1 MSRRRPADHAGPMR
15 TAAFP
20 KSSLKSRLSVG
31 GLLLAVCLGALAPA
45 PAGAAPPGTTA
56 PASVTDPARELA
68 RSAHP
73 LTDLRPLDRMIG
85 SATVVGVGEATHSS
99 AEFFTVKHRI
109 FQHLVEEKG
118 FTTFALEANWSTGLL
133 IDAWV
138 RTGRGDIEAIMRD
151 EFQESYRLWN
161 TGEYLD
167 LFRWMREYNRLHP
180 DRQVRF
186 MGNDLGYA
194 GPNLFD
200 AVTSYVS
207 RTRPAL
213 LPRFRELY
221 RESRPTG
228 GVEEWM
234 KGYLD
239 RPLAERRRMADD
251 ANRAL
256 ALLERQRPGT
266 GAGAWEAH
274 AWAVQHARVIAQVGT
289 EYAHDFATPEGVA
302 AAMLH
307 RDRVMAENTV
317 WWQRRTGHRVLLSAH
332 NGHVGYVTPEPDQYP
347 RLQGAFLRDLLGRDY
362 VSVGASFGR
371 GSFHAHDT
379 GAPGEPLR
387 VFTVG
392 PLGPDSG
399 AHTLDRVASEPFYLD
414 LRRTTPAARD
424 WLGTPRRT
432 RHIGTAYPWPG
443 AVVPLR
449 LSASYDLL
457 VHFPR
462 VSAARL
468 R

>member
-1 MSRRRPADHAGPMR
+1 MR
-15 TAAFP
+15 NATLSKSSSPKSSFP
-20 KSSLKSRLSVG
+20 KSSLRRRLPVAG
-31 GLLLAVCLGALAPA
+31 MLIAVCLGGLAPA
-45 PAGAAPPGTTA
+45 PAGAAPGSPRGESA
-56 PASVTDPARELA
+56 VTDPARELA
-68 RSAHP
+68 RSARP
-73 LTDLRPLDRMIG
+73 LADLRPLDRMIG

-99 AEFFTVKHRI
+99 AEFFTAKHRI
-109 FQHLVEEKG
+109 FEHLVEEKG

-167 LFRWMREYNRLHP
+167 LFRWMREHNRLHP
-180 DRQVRF
+180 DRMVRF

-200 AVTSYVS
+200 AVTAHVS

-228 GVEEWM
+228 GVKEWM

-251 ANRAL
+251 VNRAL
-256 ALLERQRPGT
+256 VLLERQRPGG
-266 GAGAWEAH
+266 GAGAREAH
-274 AWAVQHARVIAQVGT
+274 AWAVRHARAIAQVGT

-302 AAMLH
+302 AAMLY

-317 WWQRRTGHRVLLSAH
+317 WWQRRTGHRMVLSAH
-332 NGHVGYVTPEPDQYP
+332 NGHVGYVTPNPEQYP
-347 RLQGAFLRDLLGRDY
+347 RLQGAFLRDALGRDY
-362 VSVGASFGR
+362 VSVGASFGQ

-399 AHTLDRVASEPFYLD
+399 AHTLDRVASGPFYLD
-414 LRRTTPAARD
+414 MRRTTPAARE
-424 WLGTPRRT
+424 WLGTSRPDRN
-432 RHIGTAYPWPG
+432 IGTAYPWPG
-443 AVVPLR
+443 DTVPGR

-457 VHFPR
+457 IHFPR
-462 VSAARL
+462 ISAARL

>member
-1 MSRRRPADHAGPMR
+1 MR
-15 TAAFP
+15 TVTFP
-20 KSSLKSRLSVG
+20 KSSLRRRLSVA
-31 GLLLAVCLGALAPA
+31 GLLLAVCLGGLAPA

-68 RSAHP
+68 RSARP
-73 LTDLRPLDRMIG
+73 LADLRPLDRMVG

-99 AEFFTVKHRI
+99 AEFFTAKHRI
-109 FQHLVEEKG
+109 FEYLVEEKG
-118 FTTFALEANWSTGLL
+118 FTAFALEASWSTGLL

-167 LFRWMREYNRLHP
+167 LFRWMREHNRLHP

-186 MGNDLGYA
+186 VGNDLGYA

-200 AVTSYVS
+200 AVTAYVS

-221 RESRPTG
+221 RESRPAG

-239 RPLAERRRMADD
+239 RPLAERRRMAGDVD
-251 ANRAL
+251 RAL
-256 ALLERQRPGT
+256 ALLERQRPGG
-266 GAGAWEAH
+266 GAGALEAH
-274 AWAVQHARVIAQVGT
+274 AWAVQHARAIAQVGT

-302 AAMLH
+302 AAMLY

-317 WWQRRTGHRVLLSAH
+317 WWQRRTGHRMLLSAH
-332 NGHVGYVTPEPDQYP
+332 NGHVGYVTSRPEQYP
-347 RLQGAFLRDLLGRDY
+347 RLQGAFLRDALGRDY

-399 AHTLDRVASEPFYLD
+399 AHTLDRVAPEPFYLD
-414 LRRTTPAARD
+414 LRRTTPAARA
-424 WLGTPRRT
+424 WLGTPRPERN
-432 RHIGTAYPWPG
+432 IGTAYPWEGDVAPG
-443 AVVPLR
+443 R

-457 VHFPR
+457 IHFPR
-462 VSAARL
+462 ISAARL

>member
-1 MSRRRPADHAGPMR
+1 MR
-15 TAAFP
+15 TVTLP
-20 KSSLKSRLSVG
+20 KSSLRRRLSVA
-31 GLLLAVCLGALAPA
+31 GLLLAVCLGGLAPA
-45 PAGAAPPGTTA
+45 PAGAAPPGATA

-68 RSAHP
+68 RSARP
-73 LTDLRPLDRMIG
+73 LADLRPLDRMIG

-99 AEFFTVKHRI
+99 AEFFTAKHRI
-109 FQHLVEEKG
+109 FEHLVEEKG

-161 TGEYLD
+161 TEEYLD

-200 AVTSYVS
+200 AVTAYVS

-221 RESRPTG
+221 RKSRPVG

-234 KGYLD
+234 KGYLG
-239 RPLAERRRMADD
+239 RPLAERRRMAGDV
-251 ANRAL
+251 NRAL
-256 ALLERQRPGT
+256 ALLERQRPGGGT
-266 GAGAWEAH
+266 GAREAH
-274 AWAVQHARVIAQVGT
+274 AWAVQHARAIAQVGT
-289 EYAHDFATPEGVA
+289 EYAHDAATPEGVA
-302 AAMLH
+302 AAMLY

-317 WWQRRTGHRVLLSAH
+317 WWQRRTGHRILLSAH
-332 NGHVGYVTPEPDQYP
+332 NGHVGYVTPKPDQYP
-347 RLQGAFLRDLLGRDY
+347 RLQGAFLRDALGRDY

-371 GSFHAHDT
+371 GAFNAHDT

-399 AHTLDRVASEPFYLD
+399 AHTLDRVADEPFYLD
-414 LRRTTPAARD
+414 LRRTTPTARD
-424 WLGTPRRT
+424 WLGTPRQT
-432 RHIGTAYPWPG
+432 RHIGTAYPWPS